1 MRTQFFAT
9 MAAMVAVAVN
19 ATRLESSDLIEYDPI
34 TFAETH
40 ALAEVPSDIDINN
53 EAELDADSD
62 LDSDSEGECEGDSEG
77 EGEGDGGSSP
87 ATCNQKCGHIGGMM
101 GMHCFRN
108 CMG

>member
-34 TFAETH
+34 TFAETS
-40 ALAEVPSDIDINN
+40 ALVEVPANTDIDN

-62 LDSDSEGECEGDSEG
+62 ADSDSDVEGEDA
-77 EGEGDGGSSP
+77 P
-87 ATCNQKCGHIGGMM
+87 PHAIAACNKKCGRIGGMM

-108 CMG
+108 CTGAAPA

>member
-34 TFAETH
+34 TFAETS
-40 ALAEVPSDIDINN
+40 ALVEVPANTDIDN

-62 LDSDSEGECEGDSEG
+62 ADSDSDGEG
-77 EGEGDGGSSP
+77 EGEAP
-87 ATCNQKCGHIGGMM
+87 PEVIAACNKKCGAIGGMM
-101 GMHCFRN
+101 GMKCFGA
-108 CMG
+108 CT